1 VWLLD
6 FEGMAGYVYNVAGNS
21 LGLSGS
27 FARTSQKG
35 STGATFTPEYD
46 VYLNLPITA
55 KGPKNSPSISF
66 EGVAGKGI
74 TLRGAGG
81 TFRFRSNITG
91 TYQIVIDTNRDG
103 SLNLR
108 LDAFPVNGTL
118 QVRDWTP
125 KEEGVSENRRQPRG
139 RAKRAAETVSA
150 NA

>member
-1 VWLLD
+1 M
-6 FEGMAGYVYNVAGNS
+6 E
-21 LGLSGS
+21 
-27 FARTSQKG
+27 TSQMKI
-35 STGATFTPEYD
+35 
-46 VYLNLPITA
+46 VYAITER
-55 KGPKNSPSISF
+55 GDRSYWTRV
-66 EGVAGKGI
+66 GVA
-74 TLRGAGG
+74 
-81 TFRFRSNITG
+81 
-91 TYQIVIDTNRDG
+91 YTNRDG